1 MLIHV
6 HGQAGS
12 ESSIKAYQGNTSCLE
27 GKNNELSKLCSLQQ
41 DRNTMFNLPKT
52 GERAAPAPAS
62 THPAQTPRPAP
73 RSELP
78 DQLPKFT
85 VTPEP
90 PAPANGPGKEF
101 GWGRTWMS
109 PVPAVPAQ
117 AAPEGS
123 TEPSLVTD
131 SIKTH
136 PVKKGLAQSEPNPG
150 GRIPSSASPGCQAR
164 GFWDMN
170 SQGNK

>member
-1 MLIHV
+1 MYTAKP
-6 HGQAGS
+6 GQS
-12 ESSIKAYQGNTSCLE
+12 QVSKPYQRNTSCLE

-85 VTPEP
+85 VTPAP
-90 PAPANGPGKEF
+90 PATANGPGKEF

-109 PVPAVPAQ
+109 PVAAVPAQ
-117 AAPEGS
+117 AAPERS
-123 TEPSLVTD
+123 TEPSLVTN

-136 PVKKGLAQSEPNPG
+136 PVKKGLAHQQRCKRASSVLFCPSELCLWFESLVLILG
-150 GRIPSSASPGCQAR
+150 G
-164 GFWDMN
+164 
-170 SQGNK
+170 

>member
-1 MLIHV
+1 MYTAKP
-6 HGQAGS
+6 GQS
-12 ESSIKAYQGNTSCLE
+12 QVSKPYQRNTSCLE

-62 THPAQTPRPAP
+62 TYPAQTPRPAP

-85 VTPEP
+85 VTPAP
-90 PAPANGPGKEF
+90 PATANGPGKEF

-109 PVPAVPAQ
+109 PVAAVPAQ

-123 TEPSLVTD
+123 TEPSLVTN

-136 PVKKGLAQSEPNPG
+136 PVKKGLAQSEPKPG
-150 GRIPSSASPGCQAR
+150 GRIPSSVSPGCQPR
-164 GFWDMN
+164 GFWDLN